1 MKESVCIP
9 QELFLEMYKY
19 LVLYGLLHGLG
30 EIEKYNTFL
39 KNIESHLPEEDK
51 F

>member
-1 MKESVCIP
+1 MKKYIP
-9 QELFLEMYKY
+9 VPRELFLEMYKF

-30 EIEKYNTFL
+30 RTEMYNTFL
-39 KNIESHLPEEDK
+39 KNVEELLPEKDK